1 MLKASVKT
9 VSGRI
14 PALTQL
20 ADVPAAP
27 APLRR
32 VTDQFGPSQ
41 PPHPTPAA
49 GQTPSFPGFSSR
61 VLFPGLR
68 LKAFGL
74 KAFCV

>member
-49 GQTPSFPGFSSR
+49 GQTPSSSFR
-61 VLFPGLR
+61 EE
-68 LKAFGL
+68 
-74 KAFCV
+74 C

>member
-9 VSGRI
+9 VCGRI

-32 VTDQFGPSQ
+32 VTDLGKFGPPQ
-41 PPHPTPAA
+41 PT
-49 GQTPSFPGFSSR
+49 SSNPR
-61 VLFPGLR
+61 GGPNAFL
-68 LKAFGL
+68 LKAFR
-74 KAFCV
+74 V